1 MNDVITNGEGK
12 ESAIRL
18 KELGNED
25 FKNSHFDKAVVH
37 YSRAI
42 GITTPHPHPVYRY
55 ERKRGLEI
63 DCRNCGDR

>member
-1 MNDVITNGEGK
+1 MDAVMSNGTGK

-25 FKNSHFDKAVVH
+25 FKQGHFDKAVEH

-42 GITTPHPHPVYRY
+42 GIFSFLQGIVR
-55 ERKRGLEI
+55 
-63 DCRNCGDR
+63 DGD